1 MLYGR
6 PLMIH
11 DRDAYLVA
19 MPIVQDDQHIM
30 ANSILTPSG
39 PSKMSFFIATS
50 QLYRILGHIL
60 RELYSPRDDYR
71 TMEEEQWFAKIS
83 SIMRFDKELKSWYEG
98 VPRFLRWGSMD
109 EVSEDIV
116 RQRNVLRVR

>member
-11 DRDAYLVA
+11 DGDAYLVA
-19 MPIVQDDQHIM
+19 VPTAQDDENILPDK
-30 ANSILTPSG
+30 ILTSSE

-50 QLYRILGHIL
+50 QLYRILGDIL
-60 RELYSPRDDYR
+60 RELYSPKDDYR
-71 TMEEEQWFAKIS
+71 TMTEEQWLTKIS
-83 SIMRFDKELKSWYEG
+83 SIMRFDKRLKEWFDT
-98 VPRFLRWGSMD
+98 VPRFLQWGSKKV
-109 EVSEDIV
+109 VSDDIV